1 MMRLPSVVAL
11 KQGMFGVALVVG
23 IAGMALQF
31 RWLVWVAAGILA
43 VAFLLRFV
51 GRSRAA
57 P

>member
-1 MMRLPSVVAL
+1 MRLPSVSAL

-23 IAGMALQF
+23 LGGMALQL
-31 RWLVWVAAGILA
+31 RWLVLVAAGMLA

-51 GRSRAA
+51 GRSRES